1 MGIAV
6 KKSKTIARDSAI
18 DPLADPRKSGK
29 IKQRDQRPKR
39 GQCQCQ
45 GLIAVVSNVG
55 LPTADDIHLS
65 IEILESQSETL
76 AAVILSEIQPAKVE
90 ELKPSEQVKKSQHA
104 NCPITERALSIKKD
118 LYPPIAGLQPLSYS
132 SPEPGQVIE
141 DCLQEDE
148 VNEQN
153 FLQYQHRRMKHSRQ
167 DRPDLAE
174 GTGEENHNP

>member
-18 DPLADPRKSGK
+18 DPLADPRDAWK
-29 IKQRDQRPKR
+29 IQERDQRPER
-39 GQCQCQ
+39 RYCHCHNS
-45 GLIAVVSNVG
+45 IAIVPNVG
-55 LPTADDIHLS
+55 LSTADDIHLS
-65 IEILESQSETL
+65 IEIIERQSQSM
-76 AAVILSEIQPAKVE
+76 AAIVLSEIRPAKVE
-90 ELKPSEQVKKSQHA
+90 KFKPSQQVKESQHA
-104 NCPITERALSIKKD
+104 NRPIAERALSIEKD
-118 LYPPIAGLQPLSYS
+118 LYPPIAGLQPRSYS